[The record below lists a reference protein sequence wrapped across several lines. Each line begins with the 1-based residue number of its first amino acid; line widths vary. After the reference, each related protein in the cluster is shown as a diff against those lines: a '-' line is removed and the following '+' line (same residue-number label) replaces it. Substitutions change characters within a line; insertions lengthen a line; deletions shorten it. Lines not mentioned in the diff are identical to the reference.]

1 MVAKDVKEDKHFPL
15 FVHYNPVRRLFFS
28 NPKKYCQYVSHGHV
42 VADLG
47 CGPGYF
53 TFSLADAVGP
63 KGTVYAVD
71 SDPKAIHA
79 LRKRAEKRGYKNIQ
93 MFPSSA
99 TDLGFIKDGLVD
111 FVLADGLL
119 CSMAP
124 QHQDAATREIQ
135 RILKPDAVAYLKVAE
150 GSWSYVGLAEWQN
163 LLEGFKII
171 QKSDATHGGGR
182 WAVVSKK

>member
-1 MVAKDVKEDKHFPL
+1 
-15 FVHYNPVRRLFFS
+15 
-28 NPKKYCQYVSHGHV
+28 
-42 VADLG
+42 
-47 CGPGYF
+47 
-53 TFSLADAVGP
+53 
-63 KGTVYAVD
+63 
-71 SDPKAIHA
+71 
-79 LRKRAEKRGYKNIQ
+79 
-93 MFPSSA
+93 
-99 TDLGFIKDGLVD
+99 
-111 FVLADGLL
+111 
-119 CSMAP
+119 MAP